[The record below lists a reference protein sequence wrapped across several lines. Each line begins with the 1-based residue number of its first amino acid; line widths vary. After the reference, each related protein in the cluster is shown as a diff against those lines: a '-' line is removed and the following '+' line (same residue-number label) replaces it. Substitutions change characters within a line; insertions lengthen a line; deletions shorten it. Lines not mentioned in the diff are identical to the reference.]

1 MSTIQDSDRE
11 LDTELDRKLGGQ
23 CFPKKEALEDDRQ
36 EPFDG
41 NTFNSSHMYITSSE
55 MIFVELI
62 NHLEMSGLEPIQIK
76 YILSQ
81 MNIAGKYA
89 GSDAW
94 FCDKGVEW
102 TASTQYV
109 KMPTHDVGSHIRL
122 RQTHVSELIDGERSM
137 HTVMELIYHA
147 KEGYTSLHLYPVLIS
162 PTPWCRD
169 ELQQDWMLSKGI
181 KWYGTESTKSWIASN
196 PPPYHSF

>member
-1 MSTIQDSDRE
+1 MLKMSTIQDSD
-11 LDTELDRKLGGQ
+11 TYTKLGG
-23 CFPKKEALEDDRQ
+23 FPKKEVLEDDRQ
-36 EPFDG
+36 EPFYG

-62 NHLEMSGLEPIQIK
+62 NHLEMSGLEPIQIE

-109 KMPTHDVGSHIRL
+109 KMPPHDVGSHIRL
-122 RQTHVSELIDGERSM
+122 RQTHVSELIERST

-147 KEGYTSLHLYPVLIS
+147 KEGHTSLHLYPVLMS

-181 KWYGTESTKSWIASN
+181 KWYGTDSTKSWIASN
-196 PPPYHSF
+196 PSPDISHSF